1 MGEAGDL
8 QVLLS
13 PTNEFPSLMYEGLR
27 FPETPELLHV
37 KEPALVMPTQKPSDF
52 FDRNERKMW
61 KSWCEL
67 YGEDS
72 PDRFVCFLDKIRSAK
87 LTMPPNAKDALWY
100 KDAVVYC
107 LYVDLFAGNFTG
119 LTKRLAY
126 LQNLGVTCLWL
137 LPILSSPMK
146 DAGFDVDDYYRVRD
160 DLLDASEQD
169 ALARQRHFDDFITE
183 AHARGIAVVFD
194 IAINHVSLDHAWFR
208 SACESRASPYRD
220 FFIWS
225 DTKDALPQARIIFK
239 GIEESNWSLAGE
251 QYYIHRFFSHQP
263 DLNYRNPAVLEAVT
277 DVLLFWLRRGV
288 DGFRADAVP
297 FIWKEEGTHCEGLP
311 QVHSLLRFFR
321 AMVEYVQPSTM
332 LLAEACQPPHDV
344 VKYFGADDECQTAY
358 HFPLMPRIFC
368 ALATHNRWPIQHTLL
383 PEVTPPIPPLA
394 QWFTFLRVHDELTL
408 EMVSTQERQLL
419 YSYFCR
425 DKRWDFRQGEGI
437 SARLYDL
444 MEGNTQRIL
453 MAYSVMFSLMG
464 TPVLFYGDEF
474 CKTND
479 EAFYAEQVA
488 LTGIHDS
495 RYYNRGRVDWTSV
508 DRQLADSSSP
518 AYHVH
523 SNVRMMARARA
534 QYKSL
539 GRGELRFL
547 DPLLPKYARELA
559 PPPMVLPGLDVTLG
573 AAANHHVDRVL
584 MYQRTTPAETLLVVN
599 NLSPEAVHIDA
610 SVLGGLTGVDV
621 LNQPLQ
627 VNEETCTLTLQPFE
641 YRWIQ
646 LDSTRC

>member
-1 MGEAGDL
+1 
-8 QVLLS
+8 
-13 PTNEFPSLMYEGLR
+13 
-27 FPETPELLHV
+27 
-37 KEPALVMPTQKPSDF
+37 MPLNS
-52 FDRNERKMW
+52 
-61 KSWCEL
+61 
-67 YGEDS
+67 
-72 PDRFVCFLDKIRSAK
+72 
-87 LTMPPNAKDALWY
+87 KDALWY

-146 DAGFDVDDYYRVRD
+146 DAGFDVDNYYMIRD

-169 ALARQRHFDDFITE
+169 AMARQRHFDEFITE
-183 AHARGIAVVFD
+183 AHSRGIAVVFD
-194 IAINHVSLDHAWFR
+194 IAINHVSVDHAWFR
-208 SACESRASPYRD
+208 SACESRSSPYRD

-225 DTKDALPQARIIFK
+225 DTQDALPHARIIFK
-239 GIEESNWSLAGE
+239 GIEDSNWAPTGD
-251 QYYIHRFFSHQP
+251 QFYIHRFFSHQP
-263 DLNYRNPAVLEAVT
+263 DLNYRNPSVLEAVT
-277 DVLLFWLRRGV
+277 DVLMFWLRRGV

-297 FIWKEEGTHCEGLP
+297 FVWKEDGTNCEGLP

-321 AMVEYVQPSTM
+321 AMVDYVQPSTM

-344 VKYFGADDECQTAY
+344 VKYFGSDDECQTAY

-368 ALATHNRWPIQHTLL
+368 ALATQNRWPIQHTLL

-437 SARLYDL
+437 SARLYEL
-444 MEGNTQRIL
+444 MEGNTRRIL
-453 MAYSVMFSLMG
+453 MAYSIMFSLMG

-474 CKTND
+474 CKPND
-479 EAFYAEQVA
+479 EGFYAEQVA

-495 RYYNRGRVDWTSV
+495 RYYNRGRVDWNHVNGQLQDETSHAS
-508 DRQLADSSSP
+508 L
-518 AYHVH
+518 VH
-523 SNVRMMARARA
+523 SGVRAMAHARAKF
-534 QYKSL
+534 KSL

-547 DPLLPKYARELA
+547 DPLVPAHMRDMIRA
-559 PPPMVLPGLDVTLG
+559 PEQMSLPGFDSSFTLG
-573 AAANHHVDRVL
+573 GPSIQVDNVL
-584 MYQRTTPAETLLVVN
+584 MYQRVTAAETLLVIN
-599 NLSPEAVHIDA
+599 NLSGEPVQLDA
-610 SVLGGLTGVDV
+610 APLSALRGVDILGQA
-621 LNQPLQ
+621 LN
-627 VNEETCTLTLQPFE
+627 VNNDTCTLIMQPYE

-646 LDSTRC
+646 LPSQ